1 MDPEVYNH
9 EIRKYPELIER
20 IRKIL
25 ELPGK
30 IKIGLS
36 FSIPPQKSLTEI
48 KIGSGEKPV
57 ILIIN
62 KHPEM
67 ITDDDIILLK
77 NELTGAIKKTGT
89 IPGHLSKF
97 IGWWIIFTGSI
108 TLFAVCPICGSA
120 GCAGSLAFTG
130 IFAAV
135 LSFLKNG
142 SSLIKKIF
150 KPLFIKKYNPLHIRS

>member
-1 MDPEVYNH
+1 MTLETNNMRKSSYSYLIGNIKKTL
-9 EIRKYPELIER
+9 EIPYDVIVEIIHLIHSQH
-20 IRKIL
+20 
-25 ELPGK
+25 P
-30 IKIGLS
+30 S
-36 FSIPPQKSLTEI
+36 TEI
-48 KIGSGEKPV
+48 IIGSGEKPV
-57 ILIIN
+57 KLIIN
-62 KHPEM
+62 KSPDM
-67 ITDDDIILLK
+67 ITDDDIILLNNK
-77 NELTGAIKKTGT
+77 LQGTIQKTGFF
-89 IPGHLSKF
+89 PRHLSKF

-150 KPLFIKKYNPLHIRS
+150 KPLFIKKI